1 MSNKETNHLK
11 ENDNAEQALENNTE
25 SPNNETITSVE
36 VVKNTESA
44 QTESAQVDA
53 VNQDEQSDDNHT
65 AEEEPNSDK
74 PHKEDSTGIT
84 MSGIYQWASKLKDDL
99 KSEAVDMKHDVS
111 EKAVAMTLSKL
122 VDAVDL
128 ELAAFDKSLVV
139 AKSLVANA
147 EERRAKIAAKKE
159 KYQGMIDKLEK

>member
-1 MSNKETNHLK
+1 MSNKETNTLK
-11 ENDNAEQALENNTE
+11 ENDNVEQALENNTE
-25 SPNNETITSVE
+25 SPNNETVTNVE
-36 VVKNTESA
+36 VVKN
-44 QTESAQVDA
+44 TESAQVDA

-65 AEEEPNSDK
+65 DEAEPNSDK
-74 PHKEDSTGIT
+74 PSKEDSTGIT

-111 EKAVAMTLSKL
+111 ERAVAMTLSKL

-139 AKSLVANA
+139 ARSVVANA
-147 EERRAKIAAKKE
+147 EERRTKIAAKKE
-159 KYQGMIDKLEK
+159 KYQGMIDKLDK